1 MFEFKAKVYYEDT
14 DSGGVVYYANYLKF
28 IERARTDLIQNLGFS
43 LNQLSSDLDSLFVVK
58 KIECEYMSSARLED
72 ELFIKTKILEVK
84 NASFRLQQNI
94 EIKKKLIFT
103 SEILLVCINSNGK
116 PVKIPQKLSELL
128 NQNV

>member
-58 KIECEYMSSARLED
+58 KIECEYMTSARLED
-72 ELFIKTKILEVK
+72 ELFVKTKILEVK

>member
-58 KIECEYMSSARLED
+58 KIECEYMASARLED
-72 ELFIKTKILEVK
+72 ELFVKTKILEVK

-103 SEILLVCINSNGK
+103 SKILLVCINSNGK

>member
-72 ELFIKTKILEVK
+72 ELFVKTKILEVK

>member
-1 MFEFKAKVYYEDT
+1 MFKFKAKVYYEDT

>member
-1 MFEFKAKVYYEDT
+1 MFKFKAKVYYEDT

-72 ELFIKTKILEVK
+72 ELFVKTKILEVK

>member
-43 LNQLSSDLDSLFVVK
+43 LNQLSSDLGSLFVVK
-58 KIECEYMSSARLED
+58 KIECEYMASARLED
-72 ELFIKTKILEVK
+72 ELFVKTKILEVK

>member
-58 KIECEYMSSARLED
+58 KIECEYMASARLED
-72 ELFIKTKILEVK
+72 ELIVKTKILEVK

-103 SEILLVCINSNGK
+103 SKILLVCINSNGK